1 MIKCNIIVLPAPC
14 NRISYEVEP
23 LTFEEDSYFTFF
35 NINKG
40 NKSVNSSQMSE
51 AATSYPRYV
60 YVYYSTSDET
70 TYTSNLLIDLPTFI
84 SSTGGNLG
92 LFLGFSFM
100 GMLFS
105 LYEWIEQRFLGRNL
119 NRNPERIHLSEPDSA
134 K

>member
-1 MIKCNIIVLPAPC
+1 MIKCIIIVLPAPC
-14 NRISYEVEP
+14 NRITYEVER
-23 LTFEEDSYFTFF
+23 LKFEEDTYFTLF

-40 NKSVNSSQMSE
+40 NKSVNSSQMPE

-60 YVYYSTSDET
+60 YVYYSTSDEI

-105 LYEWIEQRFLGRNL
+105 LYEWIEKRFLGRNL
-119 NRNPERIHLSEPDSA
+119 NNNPNRIPVAKPDSA
-134 K
+134 N